1 MSSGSHQRNTKNWMI
16 VLLSMGG
23 TGVCL
28 LWVLWAL
35 PLPERLS
42 ASGSKIISFED
53 GVPAHVFLSS
63 DDKWRIATEL
73 DEVDPDYLKAL
84 VRYEDKRFWWHPGV
98 DPIALARAVAVN
110 TYHGQVKTGAST
122 LTMQFVRVLEPR
134 PRTLTA
140 KITEMVR
147 AFQLE
152 MHFSKNEILEKYI
165 QYVSFGKNLEGV
177 QAASWSYFGHGAQ
190 DLSPAEIATLLAV
203 PQRPQERYPRRAN
216 VQRLKQARDTIASA
230 LAEWNVLPLGHAQQ
244 KVTTTDMLKT
254 IKHTS
259 VPAKLLPLPREIPH
273 SAYWLSDQKKR

>member
-73 DEVDPDYLKAL
+73 DDVDPDYLKAL

-98 DPIALARAVAVN
+98 DPIALVRAVAVN
-110 TYHGQVKTGAST
+110 AYHGQVKTGAST
-122 LTMQFVRVLEPR
+122 LTMQLVRVLEPR

-147 AFQLE
+147 LALRLGTL
-152 MHFSKNEILEKYI
+152 MTCLKY
-165 QYVSFGKNLEGV
+165 
-177 QAASWSYFGHGAQ
+177 
-190 DLSPAEIATLLAV
+190 
-203 PQRPQERYPRRAN
+203 
-216 VQRLKQARDTIASA
+216 
-230 LAEWNVLPLGHAQQ
+230 
-244 KVTTTDMLKT
+244 
-254 IKHTS
+254 
-259 VPAKLLPLPREIPH
+259 
-273 SAYWLSDQKKR
+273 